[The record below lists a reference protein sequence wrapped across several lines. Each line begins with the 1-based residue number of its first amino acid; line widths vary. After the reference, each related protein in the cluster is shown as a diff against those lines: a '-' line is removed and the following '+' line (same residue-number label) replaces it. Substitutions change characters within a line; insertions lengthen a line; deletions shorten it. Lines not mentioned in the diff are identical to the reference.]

1 MDQCKDLSE
10 IGTGVKGYEIKKIIF
25 LNNHRLKAGGL
36 K

>member
-1 MDQCKDLSE
+1 VENAARQNEQMPNSM
-10 IGTGVKGYEIKKIIF
+10 KIPHSFIQE